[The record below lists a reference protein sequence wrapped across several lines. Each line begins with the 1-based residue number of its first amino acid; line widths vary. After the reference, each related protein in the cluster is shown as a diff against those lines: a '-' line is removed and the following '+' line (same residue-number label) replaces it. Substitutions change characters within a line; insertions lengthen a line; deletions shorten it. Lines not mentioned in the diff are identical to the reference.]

1 MDYQHII
8 EKGTLIYSSLP
19 SDRKLRSWQIR
30 ESQCTVMFYEK
41 EPLTDIE
48 TIILKLLYSCEGE
61 EVTREELGM
70 KLGFDMA
77 NRLYENVQ
85 FYEDR
90 AEKVFFKKL
99 LESSFKWK
107 LIVEESNVL
116 PKAEDSSDISGVEE
130 NKQVEPKKIIRLTN
144 LGKIALEENCKFKI
158 YKGKKQLLENIN
170 KSSLP
175 DDSVFFP
182 FYNALGFYSD
192 ITDIERVDDF
202 DPDSI
207 NLRNNDELTDRI
219 RLQSI
224 SELHIFEAKKDLL
237 FKFPV
242 YYVDVKLYDYEGN
255 FYPLVFHDNVLSEPA
270 CNLLYRFENEH
281 LRDQKIRRS
290 LYCKLLNDTDSIISF
305 KEIRYFEQEIEE
317 EEFDIIINDHRTAW
331 DDDETFEYISK
342 NELCQYEQWGVLS
355 HVCPV
360 DVIIKH
366 LKDPFVHFDFAIL
379 SFRLPINYILES
391 ADSFDWNYNIV
402 LSRDDMT
409 KPVAQKI
416 MLAHVKPGEEWEW
429 EVVSRF
435 IDIDF
440 VKSNINNIHI
450 SFFNLTSWLSK
461 EDLYLVVENPT
472 KQWDWRY
479 FTYNVNIDLL
489 VDNLILLKESI
500 FTYVG
505 YILDKVITSSI
516 KDKCIKS
523 ESFLKMVIEAREKG
537 MLLAYSLQNKSHY
550 PWDDELIVFFEKTG
564 LLSWDSTSCTPGF
577 IQYDYVSWT
586 KEFFE
591 KYNSK
596 IVTEYDLDF
605 ISKNIESIDYVQD
618 YPSFKWNWESLS
630 ENEHFAGLYE
640 FLSIGKDRVS
650 YKNWLRISDI
660 EFTEEFFS
668 HYSLWMTSSD
678 NTNFVSAS
686 APSFD
691 WIEKY
696 ETFPW
701 QWKSLARN
709 RNLVN
714 DVRFCDRLR
723 LHPEVISIWLLSAN
737 AATIEK
743 YFDALEIAAVAD
755 KIDSIAQHSYG
766 YGIKLWSRLSESLSI
781 EFIQSRLSLNWDFVI
796 LSSRLAKLI
805 DSNPSLLE
813 AYKDRWDWNV
823 LSQTLSGSV
832 IASHLTKY
840 LSLWRKDI
848 VHDKVLSSISK
859 ELLVDKN
866 LEFFWNWPLISKKA
880 PLGHIFS
887 AIKERADYLD
897 WYAISWRLCNE
908 TYNGLEAIF
917 ENEMVSERL
926 DWDVLNDNMQL
937 SSILKCAYSSYAR
950 WDWSNITERCE
961 TDFIIDNLSRY
972 ADLWDWDIILSQ
984 KFSADYIQSD
994 ENLRSIKNVLSLLDD
1009 SKKEKCWES
1018 VTRAFEPYELLS
1030 LSEEKNPENGYF
1042 WDYSYIYDA
1051 IDNPELF
1058 VERPHSYVNWTAFSG
1073 CNPVNQMFTYNSDEY
1088 AYRTWKSVVR
1098 RKLKDEKFKWDFS
1111 ELTKLESIQNQHAL
1125 FYSIMPEKWDWDY
1138 ISHYGLCLL
1147 PNKNGDAN
1155 LRKYRDR
1162 LNFSLISLRTD
1173 INITDDM
1180 VSSYI
1185 DEEWDWNALSSNEKT
1200 ALTFAFIFSHTEK
1213 EWDWIAISQNK
1224 SIKWDK
1230 NYLRK
1235 LCKIDRIASSIS
1247 WNDVVRREELKFDDS
1262 LIKCISQFDFDW
1274 MLLTGNPSYVP
1285 SIETIQKAKDCG
1297 RANWDSISSN
1307 PGLTLDIA
1315 KHFKD
1320 DLNWSIVTSN
1330 ESVINIEDGA
1340 TIEELKDYL
1349 DWQYLSEKM
1358 TLSNDILLR
1367 YAPLFNWNVIN
1378 KKYNYSEF
1386 SEAVI
1391 DALES
1396 FIDWNKLSKAS
1407 IEFSIEFIRKYRDR
1421 WNWNSLLE
1429 NPAISIIDA
1438 ESIRKVFKEEVNRVR
1453 FVKNLEESDSHGYD
1467 SLKIYHFTHLYNI
1480 IDILRSKKI
1489 LSRDKAMELKR
1500 LKYSSAGSVINL
1512 TSKAH
1517 PFARFYYR
1525 PKSLTQFYNECLGKD
1540 SSCGE
1545 EKYRLVGY
1553 DYNGKKI
1560 WQKYWKSYYDNAQ
1573 ALNLPKCPIPIFM
1586 EFDVSEVIEKMPEL
1600 CYYSN
1605 GNLQRGSAQIFK
1617 VTDSPSNLATQYL
1630 YYNMTDAS
1638 DLADSGPYSYDYYS
1652 EHIKRE
1658 SQQEFLIKEEFD
1670 FSNIDSLRIYCM
1682 EDSHAELLKQY
1693 FADDSII
1700 SRISVRPSLFSFK
1713 NRHLTFNEEKDRI
1726 SIESD
1731 YDLNGC
1737 AYMRIKG
1744 GTIINTD
1751 CIINNT
1757 SEGIIM
1763 YPMVEFSKNNPPEE
1777 IYFVDPS
1784 PYASTKEWLIFSSI
1798 ISEGDSA
1805 KSEQQSE
1812 DRFQD
1817 LNYEEFPKEMSKLSI
1832 QLDRSLFYPHMVYS
1846 WHGIAHTSRV
1856 LFMSYLIANTI
1867 PDIPTDVKEGCYYA
1881 AIIHD
1886 LGKKSDREGEEHG
1899 NSSAMLYDSRLKSM
1913 ISNSRICNSVLEA
1926 IRYHSVDD
1934 SLCPVTC
1941 KNNLIWKILKDAD
1954 ALDRSRFHGKGCDK
1968 SYLRLSIYDTLRG
1981 QKILALA
1988 NVLPSLTEYNSW
2000 NSPYEEIVKS
2010 IKQYK

>member
-1 MDYQHII
+1 
-8 EKGTLIYSSLP
+8 
-19 SDRKLRSWQIR
+19 
-30 ESQCTVMFYEK
+30 
-41 EPLTDIE
+41 
-48 TIILKLLYSCEGE
+48 
-61 EVTREELGM
+61 
-70 KLGFDMA
+70 
-77 NRLYENVQ
+77 
-85 FYEDR
+85 
-90 AEKVFFKKL
+90 
-99 LESSFKWK
+99 
-107 LIVEESNVL
+107 
-116 PKAEDSSDISGVEE
+116 
-130 NKQVEPKKIIRLTN
+130 
-144 LGKIALEENCKFKI
+144 
-158 YKGKKQLLENIN
+158 
-170 KSSLP
+170 
-175 DDSVFFP
+175 
-182 FYNALGFYSD
+182 
-192 ITDIERVDDF
+192 
-202 DPDSI
+202 
-207 NLRNNDELTDRI
+207 
-219 RLQSI
+219 
-224 SELHIFEAKKDLL
+224 
-237 FKFPV
+237 
-242 YYVDVKLYDYEGN
+242 
-255 FYPLVFHDNVLSEPA
+255 
-270 CNLLYRFENEH
+270 
-281 LRDQKIRRS
+281 
-290 LYCKLLNDTDSIISF
+290 
-305 KEIRYFEQEIEE
+305 
-317 EEFDIIINDHRTAW
+317 
-331 DDDETFEYISK
+331 
-342 NELCQYEQWGVLS
+342 
-355 HVCPV
+355 
-360 DVIIKH
+360 
-366 LKDPFVHFDFAIL
+366 
-379 SFRLPINYILES
+379 
-391 ADSFDWNYNIV
+391 
-402 LSRDDMT
+402 MT
-409 KPVAQKI
+409 
-416 MLAHVKPGEEWEW
+416 
-429 EVVSRF
+429 
-435 IDIDF
+435 
-440 VKSNINNIHI
+440 
-450 SFFNLTSWLSK
+450 
-461 EDLYLVVENPT
+461 
-472 KQWDWRY
+472 
-479 FTYNVNIDLL
+479 
-489 VDNLILLKESI
+489 
-500 FTYVG
+500 
-505 YILDKVITSSI
+505 
-516 KDKCIKS
+516 
-523 ESFLKMVIEAREKG
+523 
-537 MLLAYSLQNKSHY
+537 
-550 PWDDELIVFFEKTG
+550 
-564 LLSWDSTSCTPGF
+564 
-577 IQYDYVSWT
+577 
-586 KEFFE
+586 
-591 KYNSK
+591 
-596 IVTEYDLDF
+596 
-605 ISKNIESIDYVQD
+605 
-618 YPSFKWNWESLS
+618 
-630 ENEHFAGLYE
+630 
-640 FLSIGKDRVS
+640 
-650 YKNWLRISDI
+650 
-660 EFTEEFFS
+660 
-668 HYSLWMTSSD
+668 
-678 NTNFVSAS
+678 
-686 APSFD
+686 
-691 WIEKY
+691 
-696 ETFPW
+696 
-701 QWKSLARN
+701 
-709 RNLVN
+709 
-714 DVRFCDRLR
+714 
-723 LHPEVISIWLLSAN
+723 
-737 AATIEK
+737 
-743 YFDALEIAAVAD
+743 
-755 KIDSIAQHSYG
+755 
-766 YGIKLWSRLSESLSI
+766 
-781 EFIQSRLSLNWDFVI
+781 
-796 LSSRLAKLI
+796 
-805 DSNPSLLE
+805 
-813 AYKDRWDWNV
+813 
-823 LSQTLSGSV
+823 
-832 IASHLTKY
+832 
-840 LSLWRKDI
+840 
-848 VHDKVLSSISK
+848 
-859 ELLVDKN
+859 
-866 LEFFWNWPLISKKA
+866 
-880 PLGHIFS
+880 
-887 AIKERADYLD
+887 
-897 WYAISWRLCNE
+897 
-908 TYNGLEAIF
+908 
-917 ENEMVSERL
+917 
-926 DWDVLNDNMQL
+926 
-937 SSILKCAYSSYAR
+937 
-950 WDWSNITERCE
+950 
-961 TDFIIDNLSRY
+961 
-972 ADLWDWDIILSQ
+972 
-984 KFSADYIQSD
+984 
-994 ENLRSIKNVLSLLDD
+994 
-1009 SKKEKCWES
+1009 
-1018 VTRAFEPYELLS
+1018 
-1030 LSEEKNPENGYF
+1030 
-1042 WDYSYIYDA
+1042 
-1051 IDNPELF
+1051 
-1058 VERPHSYVNWTAFSG
+1058 
-1073 CNPVNQMFTYNSDEY
+1073 
-1088 AYRTWKSVVR
+1088 
-1098 RKLKDEKFKWDFS
+1098 
-1111 ELTKLESIQNQHAL
+1111 
-1125 FYSIMPEKWDWDY
+1125 EKWDWDY

-1726 SIESD
+1726 SIESN

>member
-1 MDYQHII
+1 
-8 EKGTLIYSSLP
+8 
-19 SDRKLRSWQIR
+19 
-30 ESQCTVMFYEK
+30 
-41 EPLTDIE
+41 
-48 TIILKLLYSCEGE
+48 
-61 EVTREELGM
+61 
-70 KLGFDMA
+70 
-77 NRLYENVQ
+77 
-85 FYEDR
+85 
-90 AEKVFFKKL
+90 
-99 LESSFKWK
+99 
-107 LIVEESNVL
+107 
-116 PKAEDSSDISGVEE
+116 
-130 NKQVEPKKIIRLTN
+130 
-144 LGKIALEENCKFKI
+144 
-158 YKGKKQLLENIN
+158 
-170 KSSLP
+170 
-175 DDSVFFP
+175 
-182 FYNALGFYSD
+182 
-192 ITDIERVDDF
+192 
-202 DPDSI
+202 
-207 NLRNNDELTDRI
+207 
-219 RLQSI
+219 
-224 SELHIFEAKKDLL
+224 
-237 FKFPV
+237 
-242 YYVDVKLYDYEGN
+242 
-255 FYPLVFHDNVLSEPA
+255 
-270 CNLLYRFENEH
+270 
-281 LRDQKIRRS
+281 
-290 LYCKLLNDTDSIISF
+290 
-305 KEIRYFEQEIEE
+305 
-317 EEFDIIINDHRTAW
+317 
-331 DDDETFEYISK
+331 
-342 NELCQYEQWGVLS
+342 
-355 HVCPV
+355 
-360 DVIIKH
+360 
-366 LKDPFVHFDFAIL
+366 
-379 SFRLPINYILES
+379 
-391 ADSFDWNYNIV
+391 
-402 LSRDDMT
+402 
-409 KPVAQKI
+409 
-416 MLAHVKPGEEWEW
+416 
-429 EVVSRF
+429 
-435 IDIDF
+435 
-440 VKSNINNIHI
+440 
-450 SFFNLTSWLSK
+450 
-461 EDLYLVVENPT
+461 
-472 KQWDWRY
+472 
-479 FTYNVNIDLL
+479 
-489 VDNLILLKESI
+489 
-500 FTYVG
+500 
-505 YILDKVITSSI
+505 
-516 KDKCIKS
+516 
-523 ESFLKMVIEAREKG
+523 
-537 MLLAYSLQNKSHY
+537 
-550 PWDDELIVFFEKTG
+550 
-564 LLSWDSTSCTPGF
+564 
-577 IQYDYVSWT
+577 
-586 KEFFE
+586 
-591 KYNSK
+591 
-596 IVTEYDLDF
+596 
-605 ISKNIESIDYVQD
+605 
-618 YPSFKWNWESLS
+618 
-630 ENEHFAGLYE
+630 
-640 FLSIGKDRVS
+640 
-650 YKNWLRISDI
+650 
-660 EFTEEFFS
+660 
-668 HYSLWMTSSD
+668 
-678 NTNFVSAS
+678 
-686 APSFD
+686 
-691 WIEKY
+691 
-696 ETFPW
+696 
-701 QWKSLARN
+701 
-709 RNLVN
+709 
-714 DVRFCDRLR
+714 
-723 LHPEVISIWLLSAN
+723 
-737 AATIEK
+737 
-743 YFDALEIAAVAD
+743 
-755 KIDSIAQHSYG
+755 
-766 YGIKLWSRLSESLSI
+766 
-781 EFIQSRLSLNWDFVI
+781 
-796 LSSRLAKLI
+796 
-805 DSNPSLLE
+805 
-813 AYKDRWDWNV
+813 
-823 LSQTLSGSV
+823 
-832 IASHLTKY
+832 
-840 LSLWRKDI
+840 
-848 VHDKVLSSISK
+848 
-859 ELLVDKN
+859 
-866 LEFFWNWPLISKKA
+866 
-880 PLGHIFS
+880 
-887 AIKERADYLD
+887 
-897 WYAISWRLCNE
+897 
-908 TYNGLEAIF
+908 
-917 ENEMVSERL
+917 
-926 DWDVLNDNMQL
+926 
-937 SSILKCAYSSYAR
+937 
-950 WDWSNITERCE
+950 
-961 TDFIIDNLSRY
+961 
-972 ADLWDWDIILSQ
+972 
-984 KFSADYIQSD
+984 
-994 ENLRSIKNVLSLLDD
+994 
-1009 SKKEKCWES
+1009 
-1018 VTRAFEPYELLS
+1018 
-1030 LSEEKNPENGYF
+1030 
-1042 WDYSYIYDA
+1042 
-1051 IDNPELF
+1051 
-1058 VERPHSYVNWTAFSG
+1058 
-1073 CNPVNQMFTYNSDEY
+1073 
-1088 AYRTWKSVVR
+1088 
-1098 RKLKDEKFKWDFS
+1098 
-1111 ELTKLESIQNQHAL
+1111 
-1125 FYSIMPEKWDWDY
+1125 MPEKWDWDY

-1553 DYNGKKI
+1553 DYNGKKM

-1726 SIESD
+1726 SIESN

>member
-1 MDYQHII
+1 M
-8 EKGTLIYSSLP
+8 
-19 SDRKLRSWQIR
+19 
-30 ESQCTVMFYEK
+30 
-41 EPLTDIE
+41 
-48 TIILKLLYSCEGE
+48 
-61 EVTREELGM
+61 
-70 KLGFDMA
+70 
-77 NRLYENVQ
+77 
-85 FYEDR
+85 
-90 AEKVFFKKL
+90 
-99 LESSFKWK
+99 
-107 LIVEESNVL
+107 
-116 PKAEDSSDISGVEE
+116 
-130 NKQVEPKKIIRLTN
+130 
-144 LGKIALEENCKFKI
+144 
-158 YKGKKQLLENIN
+158 
-170 KSSLP
+170 
-175 DDSVFFP
+175 
-182 FYNALGFYSD
+182 
-192 ITDIERVDDF
+192 
-202 DPDSI
+202 
-207 NLRNNDELTDRI
+207 
-219 RLQSI
+219 
-224 SELHIFEAKKDLL
+224 
-237 FKFPV
+237 
-242 YYVDVKLYDYEGN
+242 
-255 FYPLVFHDNVLSEPA
+255 
-270 CNLLYRFENEH
+270 
-281 LRDQKIRRS
+281 
-290 LYCKLLNDTDSIISF
+290 
-305 KEIRYFEQEIEE
+305 
-317 EEFDIIINDHRTAW
+317 
-331 DDDETFEYISK
+331 
-342 NELCQYEQWGVLS
+342 
-355 HVCPV
+355 
-360 DVIIKH
+360 
-366 LKDPFVHFDFAIL
+366 
-379 SFRLPINYILES
+379 
-391 ADSFDWNYNIV
+391 
-402 LSRDDMT
+402 
-409 KPVAQKI
+409 
-416 MLAHVKPGEEWEW
+416 
-429 EVVSRF
+429 
-435 IDIDF
+435 
-440 VKSNINNIHI
+440 
-450 SFFNLTSWLSK
+450 
-461 EDLYLVVENPT
+461 
-472 KQWDWRY
+472 
-479 FTYNVNIDLL
+479 
-489 VDNLILLKESI
+489 
-500 FTYVG
+500 
-505 YILDKVITSSI
+505 
-516 KDKCIKS
+516 
-523 ESFLKMVIEAREKG
+523 
-537 MLLAYSLQNKSHY
+537 
-550 PWDDELIVFFEKTG
+550 
-564 LLSWDSTSCTPGF
+564 
-577 IQYDYVSWT
+577 
-586 KEFFE
+586 
-591 KYNSK
+591 
-596 IVTEYDLDF
+596 
-605 ISKNIESIDYVQD
+605 
-618 YPSFKWNWESLS
+618 
-630 ENEHFAGLYE
+630 
-640 FLSIGKDRVS
+640 
-650 YKNWLRISDI
+650 
-660 EFTEEFFS
+660 
-668 HYSLWMTSSD
+668 
-678 NTNFVSAS
+678 
-686 APSFD
+686 
-691 WIEKY
+691 
-696 ETFPW
+696 
-701 QWKSLARN
+701 
-709 RNLVN
+709 
-714 DVRFCDRLR
+714 
-723 LHPEVISIWLLSAN
+723 
-737 AATIEK
+737 
-743 YFDALEIAAVAD
+743 
-755 KIDSIAQHSYG
+755 
-766 YGIKLWSRLSESLSI
+766 
-781 EFIQSRLSLNWDFVI
+781 
-796 LSSRLAKLI
+796 
-805 DSNPSLLE
+805 
-813 AYKDRWDWNV
+813 
-823 LSQTLSGSV
+823 
-832 IASHLTKY
+832 
-840 LSLWRKDI
+840 
-848 VHDKVLSSISK
+848 
-859 ELLVDKN
+859 
-866 LEFFWNWPLISKKA
+866 
-880 PLGHIFS
+880 
-887 AIKERADYLD
+887 
-897 WYAISWRLCNE
+897 
-908 TYNGLEAIF
+908 
-917 ENEMVSERL
+917 
-926 DWDVLNDNMQL
+926 
-937 SSILKCAYSSYAR
+937 
-950 WDWSNITERCE
+950 
-961 TDFIIDNLSRY
+961 
-972 ADLWDWDIILSQ
+972 
-984 KFSADYIQSD
+984 
-994 ENLRSIKNVLSLLDD
+994 LSLLDD

-1560 WQKYWKSYYDNAQ
+1560 WEKYWKSYYDNAQ

-1726 SIESD
+1726 SIESN

-1846 WHGIAHTSRV
+1846 WHGIAHTSSV

>member
-1 MDYQHII
+1 M
-8 EKGTLIYSSLP
+8 
-19 SDRKLRSWQIR
+19 
-30 ESQCTVMFYEK
+30 
-41 EPLTDIE
+41 
-48 TIILKLLYSCEGE
+48 
-61 EVTREELGM
+61 
-70 KLGFDMA
+70 
-77 NRLYENVQ
+77 
-85 FYEDR
+85 
-90 AEKVFFKKL
+90 
-99 LESSFKWK
+99 
-107 LIVEESNVL
+107 
-116 PKAEDSSDISGVEE
+116 
-130 NKQVEPKKIIRLTN
+130 
-144 LGKIALEENCKFKI
+144 
-158 YKGKKQLLENIN
+158 
-170 KSSLP
+170 
-175 DDSVFFP
+175 
-182 FYNALGFYSD
+182 
-192 ITDIERVDDF
+192 
-202 DPDSI
+202 
-207 NLRNNDELTDRI
+207 
-219 RLQSI
+219 
-224 SELHIFEAKKDLL
+224 
-237 FKFPV
+237 
-242 YYVDVKLYDYEGN
+242 
-255 FYPLVFHDNVLSEPA
+255 
-270 CNLLYRFENEH
+270 
-281 LRDQKIRRS
+281 
-290 LYCKLLNDTDSIISF
+290 
-305 KEIRYFEQEIEE
+305 
-317 EEFDIIINDHRTAW
+317 
-331 DDDETFEYISK
+331 
-342 NELCQYEQWGVLS
+342 
-355 HVCPV
+355 
-360 DVIIKH
+360 
-366 LKDPFVHFDFAIL
+366 
-379 SFRLPINYILES
+379 
-391 ADSFDWNYNIV
+391 
-402 LSRDDMT
+402 
-409 KPVAQKI
+409 
-416 MLAHVKPGEEWEW
+416 
-429 EVVSRF
+429 
-435 IDIDF
+435 
-440 VKSNINNIHI
+440 
-450 SFFNLTSWLSK
+450 
-461 EDLYLVVENPT
+461 
-472 KQWDWRY
+472 
-479 FTYNVNIDLL
+479 
-489 VDNLILLKESI
+489 
-500 FTYVG
+500 
-505 YILDKVITSSI
+505 
-516 KDKCIKS
+516 
-523 ESFLKMVIEAREKG
+523 
-537 MLLAYSLQNKSHY
+537 
-550 PWDDELIVFFEKTG
+550 
-564 LLSWDSTSCTPGF
+564 
-577 IQYDYVSWT
+577 
-586 KEFFE
+586 
-591 KYNSK
+591 
-596 IVTEYDLDF
+596 
-605 ISKNIESIDYVQD
+605 
-618 YPSFKWNWESLS
+618 
-630 ENEHFAGLYE
+630 
-640 FLSIGKDRVS
+640 
-650 YKNWLRISDI
+650 
-660 EFTEEFFS
+660 
-668 HYSLWMTSSD
+668 
-678 NTNFVSAS
+678 
-686 APSFD
+686 
-691 WIEKY
+691 
-696 ETFPW
+696 
-701 QWKSLARN
+701 
-709 RNLVN
+709 
-714 DVRFCDRLR
+714 
-723 LHPEVISIWLLSAN
+723 
-737 AATIEK
+737 
-743 YFDALEIAAVAD
+743 
-755 KIDSIAQHSYG
+755 
-766 YGIKLWSRLSESLSI
+766 
-781 EFIQSRLSLNWDFVI
+781 
-796 LSSRLAKLI
+796 
-805 DSNPSLLE
+805 
-813 AYKDRWDWNV
+813 
-823 LSQTLSGSV
+823 
-832 IASHLTKY
+832 
-840 LSLWRKDI
+840 
-848 VHDKVLSSISK
+848 
-859 ELLVDKN
+859 
-866 LEFFWNWPLISKKA
+866 
-880 PLGHIFS
+880 
-887 AIKERADYLD
+887 
-897 WYAISWRLCNE
+897 
-908 TYNGLEAIF
+908 
-917 ENEMVSERL
+917 
-926 DWDVLNDNMQL
+926 
-937 SSILKCAYSSYAR
+937 
-950 WDWSNITERCE
+950 
-961 TDFIIDNLSRY
+961 
-972 ADLWDWDIILSQ
+972 
-984 KFSADYIQSD
+984 
-994 ENLRSIKNVLSLLDD
+994 LSLLDD

-1726 SIESD
+1726 SIESN

>member
-1 MDYQHII
+1 
-8 EKGTLIYSSLP
+8 
-19 SDRKLRSWQIR
+19 
-30 ESQCTVMFYEK
+30 
-41 EPLTDIE
+41 
-48 TIILKLLYSCEGE
+48 
-61 EVTREELGM
+61 
-70 KLGFDMA
+70 
-77 NRLYENVQ
+77 
-85 FYEDR
+85 
-90 AEKVFFKKL
+90 
-99 LESSFKWK
+99 
-107 LIVEESNVL
+107 
-116 PKAEDSSDISGVEE
+116 
-130 NKQVEPKKIIRLTN
+130 
-144 LGKIALEENCKFKI
+144 
-158 YKGKKQLLENIN
+158 
-170 KSSLP
+170 
-175 DDSVFFP
+175 
-182 FYNALGFYSD
+182 
-192 ITDIERVDDF
+192 
-202 DPDSI
+202 
-207 NLRNNDELTDRI
+207 
-219 RLQSI
+219 
-224 SELHIFEAKKDLL
+224 
-237 FKFPV
+237 
-242 YYVDVKLYDYEGN
+242 
-255 FYPLVFHDNVLSEPA
+255 
-270 CNLLYRFENEH
+270 
-281 LRDQKIRRS
+281 
-290 LYCKLLNDTDSIISF
+290 
-305 KEIRYFEQEIEE
+305 
-317 EEFDIIINDHRTAW
+317 
-331 DDDETFEYISK
+331 
-342 NELCQYEQWGVLS
+342 
-355 HVCPV
+355 
-360 DVIIKH
+360 
-366 LKDPFVHFDFAIL
+366 
-379 SFRLPINYILES
+379 
-391 ADSFDWNYNIV
+391 
-402 LSRDDMT
+402 
-409 KPVAQKI
+409 
-416 MLAHVKPGEEWEW
+416 
-429 EVVSRF
+429 
-435 IDIDF
+435 
-440 VKSNINNIHI
+440 
-450 SFFNLTSWLSK
+450 
-461 EDLYLVVENPT
+461 
-472 KQWDWRY
+472 
-479 FTYNVNIDLL
+479 
-489 VDNLILLKESI
+489 
-500 FTYVG
+500 
-505 YILDKVITSSI
+505 
-516 KDKCIKS
+516 
-523 ESFLKMVIEAREKG
+523 
-537 MLLAYSLQNKSHY
+537 
-550 PWDDELIVFFEKTG
+550 
-564 LLSWDSTSCTPGF
+564 
-577 IQYDYVSWT
+577 
-586 KEFFE
+586 
-591 KYNSK
+591 
-596 IVTEYDLDF
+596 
-605 ISKNIESIDYVQD
+605 
-618 YPSFKWNWESLS
+618 
-630 ENEHFAGLYE
+630 
-640 FLSIGKDRVS
+640 
-650 YKNWLRISDI
+650 
-660 EFTEEFFS
+660 
-668 HYSLWMTSSD
+668 
-678 NTNFVSAS
+678 
-686 APSFD
+686 
-691 WIEKY
+691 
-696 ETFPW
+696 
-701 QWKSLARN
+701 
-709 RNLVN
+709 
-714 DVRFCDRLR
+714 
-723 LHPEVISIWLLSAN
+723 
-737 AATIEK
+737 
-743 YFDALEIAAVAD
+743 
-755 KIDSIAQHSYG
+755 
-766 YGIKLWSRLSESLSI
+766 
-781 EFIQSRLSLNWDFVI
+781 
-796 LSSRLAKLI
+796 
-805 DSNPSLLE
+805 
-813 AYKDRWDWNV
+813 
-823 LSQTLSGSV
+823 
-832 IASHLTKY
+832 
-840 LSLWRKDI
+840 
-848 VHDKVLSSISK
+848 
-859 ELLVDKN
+859 
-866 LEFFWNWPLISKKA
+866 
-880 PLGHIFS
+880 
-887 AIKERADYLD
+887 
-897 WYAISWRLCNE
+897 
-908 TYNGLEAIF
+908 
-917 ENEMVSERL
+917 MVSERL

-1042 WDYSYIYDA
+1042 WDYSFIYDA

-1247 WNDVVRREELKFDDS
+1247 WKDVVRREELKFDDS

-1726 SIESD
+1726 SIESN

>member
-1 MDYQHII
+1 M
-8 EKGTLIYSSLP
+8 
-19 SDRKLRSWQIR
+19 
-30 ESQCTVMFYEK
+30 
-41 EPLTDIE
+41 
-48 TIILKLLYSCEGE
+48 
-61 EVTREELGM
+61 
-70 KLGFDMA
+70 
-77 NRLYENVQ
+77 
-85 FYEDR
+85 
-90 AEKVFFKKL
+90 
-99 LESSFKWK
+99 
-107 LIVEESNVL
+107 
-116 PKAEDSSDISGVEE
+116 
-130 NKQVEPKKIIRLTN
+130 
-144 LGKIALEENCKFKI
+144 
-158 YKGKKQLLENIN
+158 
-170 KSSLP
+170 
-175 DDSVFFP
+175 
-182 FYNALGFYSD
+182 
-192 ITDIERVDDF
+192 
-202 DPDSI
+202 
-207 NLRNNDELTDRI
+207 
-219 RLQSI
+219 
-224 SELHIFEAKKDLL
+224 
-237 FKFPV
+237 
-242 YYVDVKLYDYEGN
+242 
-255 FYPLVFHDNVLSEPA
+255 
-270 CNLLYRFENEH
+270 
-281 LRDQKIRRS
+281 
-290 LYCKLLNDTDSIISF
+290 
-305 KEIRYFEQEIEE
+305 
-317 EEFDIIINDHRTAW
+317 
-331 DDDETFEYISK
+331 
-342 NELCQYEQWGVLS
+342 
-355 HVCPV
+355 
-360 DVIIKH
+360 
-366 LKDPFVHFDFAIL
+366 
-379 SFRLPINYILES
+379 
-391 ADSFDWNYNIV
+391 
-402 LSRDDMT
+402 
-409 KPVAQKI
+409 
-416 MLAHVKPGEEWEW
+416 
-429 EVVSRF
+429 
-435 IDIDF
+435 
-440 VKSNINNIHI
+440 
-450 SFFNLTSWLSK
+450 
-461 EDLYLVVENPT
+461 
-472 KQWDWRY
+472 
-479 FTYNVNIDLL
+479 
-489 VDNLILLKESI
+489 
-500 FTYVG
+500 
-505 YILDKVITSSI
+505 
-516 KDKCIKS
+516 
-523 ESFLKMVIEAREKG
+523 
-537 MLLAYSLQNKSHY
+537 
-550 PWDDELIVFFEKTG
+550 
-564 LLSWDSTSCTPGF
+564 
-577 IQYDYVSWT
+577 
-586 KEFFE
+586 
-591 KYNSK
+591 
-596 IVTEYDLDF
+596 
-605 ISKNIESIDYVQD
+605 
-618 YPSFKWNWESLS
+618 
-630 ENEHFAGLYE
+630 
-640 FLSIGKDRVS
+640 
-650 YKNWLRISDI
+650 
-660 EFTEEFFS
+660 
-668 HYSLWMTSSD
+668 
-678 NTNFVSAS
+678 
-686 APSFD
+686 
-691 WIEKY
+691 
-696 ETFPW
+696 
-701 QWKSLARN
+701 
-709 RNLVN
+709 
-714 DVRFCDRLR
+714 
-723 LHPEVISIWLLSAN
+723 
-737 AATIEK
+737 
-743 YFDALEIAAVAD
+743 
-755 KIDSIAQHSYG
+755 
-766 YGIKLWSRLSESLSI
+766 
-781 EFIQSRLSLNWDFVI
+781 
-796 LSSRLAKLI
+796 
-805 DSNPSLLE
+805 
-813 AYKDRWDWNV
+813 
-823 LSQTLSGSV
+823 
-832 IASHLTKY
+832 
-840 LSLWRKDI
+840 
-848 VHDKVLSSISK
+848 
-859 ELLVDKN
+859 
-866 LEFFWNWPLISKKA
+866 
-880 PLGHIFS
+880 
-887 AIKERADYLD
+887 
-897 WYAISWRLCNE
+897 
-908 TYNGLEAIF
+908 
-917 ENEMVSERL
+917 
-926 DWDVLNDNMQL
+926 
-937 SSILKCAYSSYAR
+937 
-950 WDWSNITERCE
+950 
-961 TDFIIDNLSRY
+961 
-972 ADLWDWDIILSQ
+972 
-984 KFSADYIQSD
+984 
-994 ENLRSIKNVLSLLDD
+994 
-1009 SKKEKCWES
+1009 
-1018 VTRAFEPYELLS
+1018 
-1030 LSEEKNPENGYF
+1030 
-1042 WDYSYIYDA
+1042 
-1051 IDNPELF
+1051 
-1058 VERPHSYVNWTAFSG
+1058 
-1073 CNPVNQMFTYNSDEY
+1073 
-1088 AYRTWKSVVR
+1088 
-1098 RKLKDEKFKWDFS
+1098 
-1111 ELTKLESIQNQHAL
+1111 
-1125 FYSIMPEKWDWDY
+1125 
-1138 ISHYGLCLL
+1138 
-1147 PNKNGDAN
+1147 
-1155 LRKYRDR
+1155 
-1162 LNFSLISLRTD
+1162 
-1173 INITDDM
+1173 
-1180 VSSYI
+1180 
-1185 DEEWDWNALSSNEKT
+1185 
-1200 ALTFAFIFSHTEK
+1200 
-1213 EWDWIAISQNK
+1213 
-1224 SIKWDK
+1224 
-1230 NYLRK
+1230 
-1235 LCKIDRIASSIS
+1235 
-1247 WNDVVRREELKFDDS
+1247 
-1262 LIKCISQFDFDW
+1262 
-1274 MLLTGNPSYVP
+1274 
-1285 SIETIQKAKDCG
+1285 
-1297 RANWDSISSN
+1297 
-1307 PGLTLDIA
+1307 DIA

-1726 SIESD
+1726 SIESN

-1784 PYASTKEWLIFSSI
+1784 PYASTKECLIFSSI